1 MKGSVTFLKLSTWIH
16 IRMLRD
22 FLDGKVVKS
31 RVDSRSTQDLIWSWF
46 QQICENHVC
55 IFITS
60 SSWNLWTD
68 DVDTVYIFI
77 HNISIINFII
87 FLSNIPATHVCFLV
101 CLKGLS
107 VAEPSSSIEIQG
119 ESFNHQECHWGW
131 LKILWFNHYLFPKQY
146 MYMYVHV
153 SCIPWELSTSKT
165 QTFGGFLVLPPPS
178 GHRARRCQFD
188 TLVGNWHPRW
198 TWYDMVYVSHKTTEN
213 HPKPINI
220 IKVCRGKSMNICG
233 ISWFGCGFVAQNSKK
248 LVVRPQTL
256 PLHQDRQTFGC
267 QWVWSRW
274 SRPECIGE
282 KEKKTSQKPSN
293 RSQTV

>member
-31 RVDSRSTQDLIWSWF
+31 QVDSRSTPDLIWSWS
-46 QQICENHVC
+46 QQSCENHVF

-146 MYMYVHV
+146 MYMFHAFHE
-153 SCIPWELSTSKT
+153 SFPPPKHKLSED
-165 QTFGGFLVLPPPS
+165 FGSPPPS
-178 GHRARRCQFD
+178 GHKARRCQFD

-198 TWYDMVYVSHKTTEN
+198 TWYDMVYVSTKKHRKITQNPSTSSRFAGEN
-213 HPKPINI
+213 LWK
-220 IKVCRGKSMNICG
+220 
-233 ISWFGCGFVAQNSKK
+233 FVGSVD
-248 LVVRPQTL
+248 LDVDL
-256 PLHQDRQTFGC
+256 
-267 QWVWSRW
+267 
-274 SRPECIGE
+274 
-282 KEKKTSQKPSN
+282 
-293 RSQTV
+293 